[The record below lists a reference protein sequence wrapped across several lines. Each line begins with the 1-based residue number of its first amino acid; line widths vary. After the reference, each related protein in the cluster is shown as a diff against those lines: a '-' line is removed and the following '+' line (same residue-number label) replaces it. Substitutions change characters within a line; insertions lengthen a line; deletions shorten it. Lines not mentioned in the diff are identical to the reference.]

1 MIAGTTLNVA
11 AITYTNS
18 ASATATCTVDTLVE
32 VYDDVTKMIWTSL
45 NSNAFYAAFFDGTQ
59 TVAGPA
65 VKITP
70 ATATFT
76 AIKTV

>member
-1 MIAGTTLNVA
+1 MNVA

-32 VYDDVTKMIWTSL
+32 VYDDVTIMNWTSL
-45 NSNAFYAAFFDGTQ
+45 NTNVFYRAFFYNGSATGTQ

-65 VKITP
+65 VTVIP